1 MKRTLSH
8 LIALA
13 ALAGVTAASAVNA
26 SPLTP
31 AARAGGQ
38 IERMLLSLD
47 GNGDGQI
54 SRDEARQ
61 GIAQRFSRMD
71 TDGDGT
77 VSRMER
83 RLSKRTARFAA
94 MDANGDGVVTL
105 PEMET
110 ALQQRVRDRF
120 ARIDADGN
128 GAITLEEVQNRV
140 RSRQRRGPMS
150 LQDLDARV
158 MRMFD
163 RTDRNRDGVISP
175 DEARSLR

>member
-1 MKRTLSH
+1 
-8 LIALA
+8 
-13 ALAGVTAASAVNA
+13 
-26 SPLTP
+26 
-31 AARAGGQ
+31 
-38 IERMLLSLD
+38 
-47 GNGDGQI
+47 
-54 SRDEARQ
+54 
-61 GIAQRFSRMD
+61 
-71 TDGDGT
+71 
-77 VSRMER
+77 MER